1 MIIILVSV
9 VLLVTIKPK
18 EEVAAPKEIPTLT
31 RLLVYNA
38 TPPDP
43 DELEVIIVEEEEPI
57 EPLPGE
63 VQETLIPIEWPE

>member
-43 DELEVIIVEEEEPI
+43 DGLEVIIVEEEEPL
-57 EPLPGE
+57 EPSLE
-63 VQETLIPIEWPE
+63 EIQEPLIPIEWPE